1 MVNCQ
6 LSTVNCQLS
15 TVNCQLSTV
24 NCQLSTV
31 NCQLI
36 EALLR
41 QKIGLDALTIGSNT
55 ITRAV
60 NRRMEDCGLTDISIY
75 LTKLQTSPPELEE
88 LIEAVVIPETW
99 FFRDR
104 EPFVFLSRYA
114 LSEWFPQNP
123 GKTLRVLSLPCST
136 GEEPYSIAIALLDA
150 GLNPINFSIDAADI
164 SKVALK
170 KAQRAVYGRNSFRDK
185 NLDFRDRYFTPLP
198 GDLYQLND
206 LVRRKVNLIQGNI
219 LDSYFLSNQL
229 PYDAIFCR
237 NVLIYF
243 DQTGRNQTIQ
253 LLNRLL
259 NKTGILFLGHSES
272 GQKLPP
278 QFVSV
283 RHSLAFA
290 YRKTD
295 IPDSPQVQVKKE
307 PTNISYSRIVREFK
321 HAGNRENIRS
331 DQLPSINS
339 KSSTSHQKYPRENEN
354 SGILPIRA
362 IAPPP
367 DPAKS
372 ASADLDAARR
382 LADRGQLQEAAKL
395 CETYLSQNP
404 TNADAY
410 VLLGQV
416 YQARGDRQ
424 QAEQSFQKA
433 TYLKPDHYEGLIHLA
448 LLKEERG
455 DIAGAAI
462 VRRRI
467 QRMEK

>member
-1 MVNCQ
+1 MTQ
-6 LSTVNCQLS
+6 AA
-15 TVNCQLSTV
+15 
-24 NCQLSTV
+24 
-31 NCQLI
+31 I

-41 QKIGLDALTIGSNT
+41 QKIGLDAMTVGSNT

-60 NRRMEDCGLTDISIY
+60 NRRMADCGLTDLNIY

-88 LIEAVVIPETW
+88 LIETVVIPETW

-114 LSEWFPQNP
+114 ISEWLPQNA
-123 GKTLRVLSLPCST
+123 GRALRVLSLPCST
-136 GEEPYSIAIALLDA
+136 GEEPYSIAIALLEA

-170 KAQRAVYGRNSFRDK
+170 KAARGVYGKNSFRSK
-185 NLDFRDRYFTPLP
+185 NLDFRDRYFTGLA
-198 GDLYQLND
+198 GDLYQLNES
-206 LVRRKVNLIQGNI
+206 VRRKVNFIHGNI
-219 LDSYFLSNQL
+219 LDSYFLFGQL

-243 DQTGRNQTIQ
+243 DQPGRTQTVE

-259 NKTGILFLGHSES
+259 KPAGILFLGHSES

-278 QFVSV
+278 KFVSV

-307 PTNISYSRIVREFK
+307 QTNISYSRMVREFK
-321 HAGNRENIRS
+321 HVENTQNIRS
-331 DQLPSINS
+331 DKLPSIHS
-339 KSSTSHQKYPRENEN
+339 KSSTSDRKYPIEGKN
-354 SGILPIRA
+354 SGILPVRA
-362 IAPPP
+362 IAPKA
-367 DPAKS
+367 DSGKS
-372 ASADLDAARR
+372 TSPDLDAARH

-395 CETYLSQNP
+395 CETYLSQNR

-410 VLLGQV
+410 VLLGQI
-416 YQARGDRQ
+416 YQATGDRQ

-455 DIAGAAI
+455 DRVGAAI
-462 VRRRI
+462 VRQRI

>member
-1 MVNCQ
+1 MIQ
-6 LSTVNCQLS
+6 AA
-15 TVNCQLSTV
+15 
-24 NCQLSTV
+24 
-31 NCQLI
+31 I

-41 QKIGLDALTIGSNT
+41 QKIGLDALTVGSNT

-60 NRRMEDCGLTDISIY
+60 NRRMADCGLTDANVY
-75 LTKLQTSPPELEE
+75 FAKLQTSATELEE
-88 LIEAVVIPETW
+88 LIETVVIPETW

-104 EPFVFLSRYA
+104 EPFVFLSGYVV
-114 LSEWFPQNP
+114 SEWLPKNP

-136 GEEPYSIAIALLDA
+136 GEEPYSIAIALLEA
-150 GLNPINFSIDAADI
+150 GLNPRNFSIDAADI

-170 KAQRAVYGRNSFRDK
+170 KATRAVYGRNSFRDK
-185 NLDFRDRYFTPLP
+185 NLDFRDRYFTEVAGNLH
-198 GDLYQLND
+198 QLNE
-206 LVRRKVNLIQGNI
+206 LVRGKVNFIQGNI
-219 LDSYFLSNQL
+219 LDSSFLVNQI

-243 DQTGRNQTIQ
+243 DDAGRSQTVQ

-259 NKTGILFLGHSES
+259 KKTGILFLGHSES
-272 GQKLPP
+272 GQKLPN

-290 YRKTD
+290 YQKTD
-295 IPDSPQVQVKKE
+295 IPDSPQVQVKQKL
-307 PTNISYSRIVREFK
+307 TNLNSTRVRESKRADTSDNVRSNKLPTFK
-321 HAGNRENIRS
+321 GN
-331 DQLPSINS
+331 
-339 KSSTSHQKYPRENEN
+339 SSTSAQKYPREGGN
-354 SGILPIRA
+354 SQILPVRA
-362 IAPPP
+362 IELT
-367 DPAKS
+367 
-372 ASADLDAARR
+372 ADLDAARR

-395 CETYLSQNP
+395 CETYLSQNR

-416 YQARGDRQ
+416 YQATGDRQ

-455 DIAGAAI
+455 DAVGAAMI
-462 VRRRI
+462 RRRI
-467 QRMEK
+467 QRIEK

>member
-1 MVNCQ
+1 MIQ
-6 LSTVNCQLS
+6 AA
-15 TVNCQLSTV
+15 
-24 NCQLSTV
+24 
-31 NCQLI
+31 I

-41 QKIGLDALTIGSNT
+41 QKIGLDALTVGSNT

-60 NRRMEDCGLTDISIY
+60 NRRMTDCGLTDANVY
-75 LTKLQTSPPELEE
+75 FAKLHTSATELEE
-88 LIEAVVIPETW
+88 LIETVVIPETW

-104 EPFVFLSRYA
+104 EPFVFLSGYA
-114 LSEWFPQNP
+114 VSEWLPKNP
-123 GKTLRVLSLPCST
+123 GRTMRLLSLPCST
-136 GEEPYSIAIALLDA
+136 GEEPYSIAIALLEA

-170 KAQRAVYGRNSFRDK
+170 KADRAVYGKNSFRDK
-185 NLDFRDRYFTPLP
+185 NLDFRDRYFTGL
-198 GDLYQLND
+198 GRDIYQLND
-206 LVRRKVNLIQGNI
+206 LVRGKVNFIQGNI
-219 LDSYFLSNQL
+219 LDSYFLVNQI
-229 PYDAIFCR
+229 PYDVIFCR

-243 DQTGRNQTIQ
+243 DEAGRIQTVQ

-259 NKTGILFLGHSES
+259 KKTGILFLGHSES
-272 GQKLPP
+272 GQKLPN

-295 IPDSPQVQVKKE
+295 ITDSPQVQVKQE
-307 PTNISYSRIVREFK
+307 RTNINSTRVRESK
-321 HAGNRENIRS
+321 RVDRS
-331 DQLPSINS
+331 DNARINKLQS
-339 KSSTSHQKYPRENEN
+339 VKSNSSSTSPQKYLREGGN
-354 SGILPIRA
+354 SQILPIRA
-362 IAPPP
+362 IEPIA
-367 DPAKS
+367 DGGKS

-395 CETYLSQNP
+395 CETYLSQNR
-404 TNADAY
+404 TNPDAY

-416 YQARGDRQ
+416 YQATGDRR

-455 DIAGAAI
+455 DVVGAAMI
-462 VRRRI
+462 RQRI
-467 QRMEK
+467 QRIEK

>member
-1 MVNCQ
+1 MTQVA
-6 LSTVNCQLS
+6 
-15 TVNCQLSTV
+15 
-24 NCQLSTV
+24 
-31 NCQLI
+31 I

-60 NRRMEDCGLTDISIY
+60 KRRMADCGLTDINIY
-75 LTKLQTSPPELEE
+75 LTKLQTSATELEE

-104 EPFVFLSRYA
+104 EPFVFLSLYA
-114 LSEWFPQNP
+114 LSEWLPKNP
-123 GKTLRVLSLPCST
+123 GRTLRVLSLPCST
-136 GEEPYSIAIALLDA
+136 GEEPYSIAIALLEA
-150 GLNPINFSIDAADI
+150 GLNPRNFSIDAADI

-170 KAQRAVYGRNSFRDK
+170 KAQRGVYGRNSFRDK
-185 NLDFRDRYFTPLP
+185 NLDFRDRYFTGLA
-198 GDLYQLND
+198 GDVYQLND
-206 LVRRKVNLIQGNI
+206 LVRGKVNFIQGNI
-219 LDSYFLSNQL
+219 LDSYFLVNQL
-229 PYDAIFCR
+229 PYEAIFCR

-243 DQTGRNQTIQ
+243 DEAGRSQTIQ

-259 NKTGILFLGHSES
+259 KRTGILFLGHSES
-272 GQKLPP
+272 GQKLPT
-278 QFVSV
+278 QFISV

-307 PTNISYSRIVREFK
+307 PTHINYSALVRESK
-321 HAGNRENIRS
+321 HAENKENIRS
-331 DQLPSINS
+331 DKLPSVNT
-339 KSSTSHQKYPRENEN
+339 KSSTSYQKYPREGDN

-362 IAPPP
+362 IAPAA
-367 DPAKS
+367 DAGKS
-372 ASADLDAARR
+372 GSADLDAARCA
-382 LADRGQLQEAAKL
+382 ADRGELQEAAKL
-395 CETYLSQNP
+395 CETYLSQNR

-416 YQARGDRQ
+416 YQATGDRQ

-455 DIAGAAI
+455 DHVGAAI
-462 VRRRI
+462 VRQRI
-467 QRMEK
+467 QRIEK

>member
-1 MVNCQ
+1 MIQ
-6 LSTVNCQLS
+6 AA
-15 TVNCQLSTV
+15 
-24 NCQLSTV
+24 
-31 NCQLI
+31 I

-88 LIEAVVIPETW
+88 LIESVVIPETW

-104 EPFVFLSRYA
+104 EPFVFLSHYV
-114 LSEWFPQNP
+114 LSEWLPKNP

-136 GEEPYSIAIALLDA
+136 GEEPYSIAIALLEA

-170 KAQRAVYGRNSFRDK
+170 KAQRAFYGRNSFRDK
-185 NLDFRDRYFTPLP
+185 NLDFRDRYFTGLAR
-198 GDLYQLND
+198 DLYQLND
-206 LVRRKVNLIQGNI
+206 LVRKKVNFIQGNI
-219 LDSYFLSNQL
+219 LDSHFLSNQL

-243 DQTGRNQTIQ
+243 DQAGRNQTIE

-259 NKTGILFLGHSES
+259 KRTGILFLGHSES
-272 GQKLPP
+272 GQKLPT

-295 IPDSPQVQVKKE
+295 VPDSPQVQVEKKQ
-307 PTNISYSRIVREFK
+307 TNINYSRLVRESK
-321 HAGNRENIRS
+321 HAENRENIRS
-331 DQLPSINS
+331 YKLPSVDN
-339 KSSTSHQKYPRENEN
+339 KSSTSYQKYPRKDEN
-354 SGILPIRA
+354 SQILSVRA

-372 ASADLDAARR
+372 ASTDLDRARCA
-382 LADRGQLQEAAKL
+382 ADRGQLQEAAKL
-395 CETYLSQNP
+395 CETYLSQNR

-416 YQARGDRQ
+416 YQATGDRQ

-433 TYLKPDHYEGLIHLA
+433 T
-448 LLKEERG
+448 
-455 DIAGAAI
+455 
-462 VRRRI
+462 
-467 QRMEK
+467 

>member
-1 MVNCQ
+1 MTQVA
-6 LSTVNCQLS
+6 
-15 TVNCQLSTV
+15 
-24 NCQLSTV
+24 
-31 NCQLI
+31 I

-41 QKIGLDALTIGSNT
+41 KKIGLDALTIGSNT

-60 NRRMEDCGLTDISIY
+60 NRRMADCGLTDISIY
-75 LTKLQTSPPELEE
+75 LTKLQTSATELEE

-104 EPFVFLSRYA
+104 EPFVFLRHYVV
-114 LSEWFPQNP
+114 LEWLPKNP
-123 GKTLRVLSLPCST
+123 GRTLRVLSLPCST
-136 GEEPYSIAIALLDA
+136 GEEPFSIAIALLEA
-150 GLNPINFSIDAADI
+150 GLNPRNFSIDAADI

-170 KAQRAVYGRNSFRDK
+170 KADRAVYGRNSFRDK
-185 NLDFRDRYFTPLP
+185 NLDFRDRYFTELA
-198 GDLYQLND
+198 GDVYQLND
-206 LVRRKVNLIQGNI
+206 LVRGKVNFIQGNI
-219 LDSYFLSNQL
+219 LDSYFLVNQI
-229 PYDAIFCR
+229 PYDVIFCR

-243 DQTGRNQTIQ
+243 DEAGRNQTVE
-253 LLNRLL
+253 LLNLL
-259 NKTGILFLGHSES
+259 LKKTGILFLGHSES
-272 GQKLPP
+272 GQKLPN

-295 IPDSPQVQVKKE
+295 ISPQQVQDKKE
-307 PTNISYSRIVREFK
+307 QANINCLRLVRESK
-321 HAGNRENIRS
+321 YAANRESIRS
-331 DQLPSINS
+331 YKLPSVDS
-339 KSSTSHQKYPRENEN
+339 KSSTSYQKYSREGGN
-354 SGILPIRA
+354 SQILSVRA

-372 ASADLDAARR
+372 ASADLDRARCA
-382 LADRGQLQEAAKL
+382 ADRGELQEAAKL
-395 CETYLSQNP
+395 CETYLSQNR

-416 YQARGDRQ
+416 YQASGDRQ
-424 QAEQSFQKA
+424 QAEQFFQKA
-433 TYLKPDHYEGLIHLA
+433 TYLKPDHYQALIHLA

-455 DIAGAAI
+455 DHVGAAI

>member
-1 MVNCQ
+1 MIQ
-6 LSTVNCQLS
+6 AA
-15 TVNCQLSTV
+15 
-24 NCQLSTV
+24 
-31 NCQLI
+31 I

-60 NRRMEDCGLTDISIY
+60 NRRMADCGLTDINIY

-88 LIEAVVIPETW
+88 LIETVVIPETW

-104 EPFVFLSRYA
+104 EPFVFLSHYV
-114 LSEWFPQNP
+114 LSEWLPKNP

-136 GEEPYSIAIALLDA
+136 GEEPYSIAIALLEA

-185 NLDFRDRYFTPLP
+185 NLDFRDRYFTGLAR
-198 GDLYQLND
+198 DLYQLND
-206 LVRRKVNLIQGNI
+206 LVRKKVNFIQGNI
-219 LDSYFLSNQL
+219 LDSHFLSNQL

-243 DQTGRNQTIQ
+243 DQAGRNQTIE

-259 NKTGILFLGHSES
+259 KRTGILFLGHSES
-272 GQKLPP
+272 GQKLPT

-295 IPDSPQVQVKKE
+295 VPDSPQVQVEKKQ
-307 PTNISYSRIVREFK
+307 TNINYSRLVRESK
-321 HAGNRENIRS
+321 HAENRENIRS
-331 DQLPSINS
+331 YKLPSVDN
-339 KSSTSHQKYPRENEN
+339 KSSTSYQKYPRKDEN
-354 SGILPIRA
+354 SQILSVRA

-372 ASADLDAARR
+372 ASTDLDRARCA
-382 LADRGQLQEAAKL
+382 ADRGQLQEAAKL
-395 CETYLSQNP
+395 CETYLSQNR

-416 YQARGDRQ
+416 YQATGDRQ

-455 DIAGAAI
+455 DHVGAAI

>member
-1 MVNCQ
+1 MIQ
-6 LSTVNCQLS
+6 AA
-15 TVNCQLSTV
+15 
-24 NCQLSTV
+24 
-31 NCQLI
+31 I

-41 QKIGLDALTIGSNT
+41 QKIGLDSLTIGSNT

-60 NRRMEDCGLTDISIY
+60 NRRMADCGLTDANVY
-75 LTKLQTSPPELEE
+75 WTKLQTSAPELEE
-88 LIEAVVIPETW
+88 LIETVVIPETW

-104 EPFVFLSRYA
+104 EPFVFLRHYV
-114 LSEWFPQNP
+114 LSEWLPKSP
-123 GKTLRVLSLPCST
+123 GRTLRVLSLPCST
-136 GEEPYSIAIALLDA
+136 GEEPYSIAIALLEA
-150 GLNPINFSIDAADI
+150 GLNPRNFSIDAADI

-170 KAQRAVYGRNSFRDK
+170 KADRAVYGKNSFRDK
-185 NLDFRDRYFTPLP
+185 NLDFRDRYFTELA
-198 GDLYQLND
+198 GNLYQLND
-206 LVRRKVNLIQGNI
+206 LVRGKVNFIQGNI
-219 LDSYFLSNQL
+219 LDNAFLVNQL

-243 DQTGRNQTIQ
+243 DQAGRSQTIQ

-259 NKTGILFLGHSES
+259 RKTGILFLGHSES
-272 GQKLPP
+272 GQKLPT

-295 IPDSPQVQVKKE
+295 VPDSPQVQVEKKQ
-307 PTNISYSRIVREFK
+307 TNINSSRLVRESK
-321 HAGNRENIRS
+321 HAENQKSIRS
-331 DQLPSINS
+331 YKLPSVDS
-339 KSSTSHQKYPRENEN
+339 KPSTSYQKYPKEGEN
-354 SGILPIRA
+354 SRILSVRA

-367 DPAKS
+367 DAGKS

-395 CETYLSQNP
+395 CETYLSQNR

-416 YQARGDRQ
+416 YQATGDRQ

>member
-1 MVNCQ
+1 MIQ
-6 LSTVNCQLS
+6 AA
-15 TVNCQLSTV
+15 
-24 NCQLSTV
+24 
-31 NCQLI
+31 I

-41 QKIGLDALTIGSNT
+41 QKIGLDALTVGSNT

-60 NRRMEDCGLTDISIY
+60 NRRMADCGLTDASVY
-75 LTKLQTSPPELEE
+75 WTKLQTSAIELEE
-88 LIEAVVIPETW
+88 LIETVVIPETW

-114 LSEWFPQNP
+114 VSEWLPKNP
-123 GKTLRVLSLPCST
+123 DQTLRVLSLPCST
-136 GEEPYSIAIALLDA
+136 GEEPYSIAIALLEA
-150 GLNPINFSIDAADI
+150 GLNPRNFSIDAADI
-164 SKVALK
+164 SKVAIK
-170 KAQRAVYGRNSFRDK
+170 KADRAVYGRNSFRDK
-185 NLDFRDRYFTPLP
+185 NLDFRDRYFTELE
-198 GDLYQLND
+198 GNLYQLNN
-206 LVRRKVNLIQGNI
+206 LVRRKVNFIQGNI
-219 LDSYFLSNQL
+219 LDSYFLVHQI
-229 PYDAIFCR
+229 PYDVIFCR

-243 DQTGRNQTIQ
+243 DNAGRSQTVQ

-259 NKTGILFLGHSES
+259 KKSGILFLGHSES
-272 GQKLPP
+272 GQKLPA

-295 IPDSPQVQVKKE
+295 VPDSQQVQVKPE
-307 PTNISYSRIVREFK
+307 QININSAVVGEYKR
-321 HAGNRENIRS
+321 ANRS
-331 DQLPSINS
+331 DNARSNKLSSVKSN
-339 KSSTSHQKYPRENEN
+339 SSTSPPKYAMDGGN
-354 SGILPIRA
+354 SQILPVRA
-362 IAPPP
+362 ILFEGFANEQKA
-367 DPAKS
+367 DGGKS

-395 CETYLSQNP
+395 CETYLSQNR

-416 YQARGDRQ
+416 YQATGDRQ

-455 DIAGAAI
+455 DAVGAAI

-467 QRMEK
+467 QRIEK

>member
-1 MVNCQ
+1 MTQVA
-6 LSTVNCQLS
+6 
-15 TVNCQLSTV
+15 
-24 NCQLSTV
+24 
-31 NCQLI
+31 I

-41 QKIGLDALTIGSNT
+41 QKIGLDALTVGSNT

-60 NRRMEDCGLTDISIY
+60 NRRMADCGLTDINIY
-75 LTKLQTSPPELEE
+75 LTKLQTSATELEE

-114 LSEWFPQNP
+114 LGEWLPKNP

-150 GLNPINFSIDAADI
+150 GLNPSNFSIDAADI

-170 KAQRAVYGRNSFRDK
+170 KAAGAVYGKNSFRDK
-185 NLDFRDRYFTPLP
+185 NLDFRDHYFTELA
-198 GDLYQLND
+198 GNIYQLND
-206 LVRRKVNLIQGNI
+206 LVRRKVNFIQGNI
-219 LDSYFLSNQL
+219 LDSYFLVNQL

-243 DQTGRNQTIQ
+243 DGAGRTQTVQ

-259 NKTGILFLGHSES
+259 KKTGILFLGHSES
-272 GQKLPP
+272 GQKLPD

-295 IPDSPQVQVKKE
+295 IPGEQVQVEKKQ
-307 PTNISYSRIVREFK
+307 TNINYSALVRESK
-321 HAGNRENIRS
+321 GAETSENVRS
-331 DQLPSINS
+331 YNWETGKS
-339 KSSTSHQKYPRENEN
+339 KSLTDDRKSLREGDN
-354 SGILPIRA
+354 SQILPIGA
-362 IAPPP
+362 IARSA
-367 DPAKS
+367 DAGKS
-372 ASADLDAARR
+372 ASAGLDAARSA
-382 LADRGQLQEAAKL
+382 ADRGQLQEAAKL
-395 CETYLSQNP
+395 CETYLSQNR

-416 YQARGDRQ
+416 YQASGDRQ

-433 TYLKPDHYEGLIHLA
+433 TYLKPNHYEGLIHLA

-455 DIAGAAI
+455 DVVGAAMI
-462 VRRRI
+462 RQRI
-467 QRMEK
+467 QRIEK

>member
-1 MVNCQ
+1 MTQVA
-6 LSTVNCQLS
+6 
-15 TVNCQLSTV
+15 
-24 NCQLSTV
+24 
-31 NCQLI
+31 I

-41 QKIGLDALTIGSNT
+41 QKIGLDSLTVGSNT

-60 NRRMEDCGLTDISIY
+60 NRRMADCGLTDLNIY

-88 LIEAVVIPETW
+88 LIETVVIPETW

-114 LSEWFPQNP
+114 VSEWLPQNP
-123 GKTLRVLSLPCST
+123 GKTLRLLSLPCST
-136 GEEPYSIAIALLDA
+136 GEEPYSIAIALLEA

-170 KAQRAVYGRNSFRDK
+170 KAARGVYGKNSFRDK
-185 NLDFRDRYFTPLP
+185 NLDFRDRYFTGLA
-198 GDLYQLND
+198 GDLYQLNE
-206 LVRRKVNLIQGNI
+206 LVRGKVNFLQGNI
-219 LDSYFLSNQL
+219 LDSYFLVNKN
-229 PYDAIFCR
+229 PYDVIFCR

-243 DQTGRNQTIQ
+243 DEAGRTQTVQ

-259 NKTGILFLGHSES
+259 KTTGILFLGHSES
-272 GQKLPP
+272 GQKLPA

-295 IPDSPQVQVKKE
+295 IPDSPQVQVKQE
-307 PTNISYSRIVREFK
+307 QTNINYSPLVRESK
-321 HAGNRENIRS
+321 HSENRENIGT
-331 DQLPSINS
+331 DKLPSVNS
-339 KSSTSHQKYPRENEN
+339 QSSTSHRKYPREGDN
-354 SGILPIRA
+354 SQVLPIRA
-362 IAPPP
+362 IAPKA
-367 DPAKS
+367 DSGKS
-372 ASADLDAARR
+372 ASPDLDAARR

-395 CETYLSQNP
+395 CETYLSQNR

-410 VLLGQV
+410 VLLGQI

-455 DIAGAAI
+455 DRVGAAI
-462 VRRRI
+462 VRQRI
-467 QRMEK
+467 QRIEKYPDKQ

>member
-1 MVNCQ
+1 MIQ
-6 LSTVNCQLS
+6 AA
-15 TVNCQLSTV
+15 
-24 NCQLSTV
+24 
-31 NCQLI
+31 I

-41 QKIGLDALTIGSNT
+41 QKIGLDALTVGSNT

-60 NRRMEDCGLTDISIY
+60 NRRMTDCGLTDASVY
-75 LTKLQTSPPELEE
+75 FAKLQTSATELEE
-88 LIEAVVIPETW
+88 LIETVVIPETW

-104 EPFVFLSRYA
+104 EPFVFLSGYVV
-114 LSEWFPQNP
+114 SEWLPKNP

-136 GEEPYSIAIALLDA
+136 GEEPYSIAIALLEA
-150 GLNPINFSIDAADI
+150 GLNPRNFSIDAADI

-170 KAQRAVYGRNSFRDK
+170 KADRAVYGKNSFRDK
-185 NLDFRDRYFTPLP
+185 NLDFRERYFTGLA

-206 LVRRKVNLIQGNI
+206 LVRGKVNFIQGNI
-219 LDSYFLSNQL
+219 LDSYFLVNQT
-229 PYDAIFCR
+229 PYDVIFCR

-243 DQTGRNQTIQ
+243 DEAGRIQTVQ

-259 NKTGILFLGHSES
+259 QPAGILFLGHSES
-272 GQKLPP
+272 GQKLPT
-278 QFVSV
+278 QFISV

-295 IPDSPQVQVKKE
+295 IPDSQQVQVKQELTKINS
-307 PTNISYSRIVREFK
+307 TRVRESK
-321 HAGNRENIRS
+321 RADSRDNARIN
-331 DQLPSINS
+331 QLPSVRSNS
-339 KSSTSHQKYPRENEN
+339 SVLSRKYPRDGGN
-354 SGILPIRA
+354 SQILPVRA
-362 IAPPP
+362 ILFEGFANE
-367 DPAKS
+367 PAADGGKS

-395 CETYLSQNP
+395 CETYLSQNR

-416 YQARGDRQ
+416 YQATGDRQ

-455 DIAGAAI
+455 DAVGAAMI
-462 VRRRI
+462 RQRI
-467 QRMEK
+467 QRIEK

>member
-1 MVNCQ
+1 MTQ
-6 LSTVNCQLS
+6 AA
-15 TVNCQLSTV
+15 
-24 NCQLSTV
+24 
-31 NCQLI
+31 I

-41 QKIGLDALTIGSNT
+41 QKIGLDALTVGSNT

-60 NRRMEDCGLTDISIY
+60 NRRMADCGLTDINVY

-88 LIEAVVIPETW
+88 LIETVVIPETW

-114 LSEWFPQNP
+114 VSEWLPQNS

-136 GEEPYSIAIALLDA
+136 GEEPYSIAIALLEA
-150 GLNPINFSIDAADI
+150 GLNPRNFSIDAADI

-170 KAQRAVYGRNSFRDK
+170 KADRAVYGKNSFRDK
-185 NLDFRDRYFTPLP
+185 NLDFRDRYFTGLA

-206 LVRRKVNLIQGNI
+206 LVRRKVNFIHGNI
-219 LDSYFLSNQL
+219 LDSYFLVDQL

-243 DQTGRNQTIQ
+243 DRAGRNQTVQ

-259 NKTGILFLGHSES
+259 KKTGILFLGHSES
-272 GQKLPP
+272 GLKLPP

-295 IPDSPQVQVKKE
+295 ISDSPQVPVKKE
-307 PTNISYSRIVREFK
+307 QININYSRMVGEFK
-321 HAGNRENIRS
+321 RAENRENIRS
-331 DQLPSINS
+331 DKLPSVNS
-339 KSSTSHQKYPRENEN
+339 KSSTSHQKYPREGEN
-354 SGILPIRA
+354 SQVLPIRA

-395 CETYLSQNP
+395 CETYLSQNR

-416 YQARGDRQ
+416 YQATGDRQ

-455 DIAGAAI
+455 DIVGAAI
-462 VRRRI
+462 VRQRI

>member
-1 MVNCQ
+1 MIQ
-6 LSTVNCQLS
+6 AA
-15 TVNCQLSTV
+15 
-24 NCQLSTV
+24 
-31 NCQLI
+31 I

-88 LIEAVVIPETW
+88 LIESVVIPETW

-104 EPFVFLSRYA
+104 EPFVFLSRYV
-114 LSEWFPQNP
+114 LSEWLPKNP

-136 GEEPYSIAIALLDA
+136 GEEPYSIAIALLEA

-185 NLDFRDRYFTPLP
+185 NLDFRDRYFTGLAR
-198 GDLYQLND
+198 DLYQLND
-206 LVRRKVNLIQGNI
+206 LVRKKVNFIQGNI
-219 LDSYFLSNQL
+219 LDSHFLSNQL

-243 DQTGRNQTIQ
+243 DQAGRNQTIE

-259 NKTGILFLGHSES
+259 KRTGILFLGHSES
-272 GQKLPP
+272 GQKLPT

-295 IPDSPQVQVKKE
+295 VPDSPQVQVEKKQ
-307 PTNISYSRIVREFK
+307 TNINYSRLVRESK
-321 HAGNRENIRS
+321 HAENRENIRS
-331 DQLPSINS
+331 YKLPSVDN
-339 KSSTSHQKYPRENEN
+339 KSSTSYQKYPRKDEN
-354 SGILPIRA
+354 SQILSVRA

-372 ASADLDAARR
+372 ASTDLDRARCA
-382 LADRGQLQEAAKL
+382 ADRGQLQEAAKL
-395 CETYLSQNP
+395 CETYLSQNR

-416 YQARGDRQ
+416 YQATGDRQ

-455 DIAGAAI
+455 DHVGAAI

>member
-1 MVNCQ
+1 MIQ
-6 LSTVNCQLS
+6 AA
-15 TVNCQLSTV
+15 
-24 NCQLSTV
+24 
-31 NCQLI
+31 I

-41 QKIGLDALTIGSNT
+41 QKIGLDALTVGSNT

-60 NRRMEDCGLTDISIY
+60 NRRMTDCGLTDASVY
-75 LTKLQTSPPELEE
+75 FAKLQTSATELEE
-88 LIEAVVIPETW
+88 LIETVVIPETW

-104 EPFVFLSRYA
+104 EPFVFLSGYVV
-114 LSEWFPQNP
+114 SEWLPKNP
-123 GKTLRVLSLPCST
+123 GRTMRLLSLPCST
-136 GEEPYSIAIALLDA
+136 GEEPYSIAIALLEA
-150 GLNPINFSIDAADI
+150 GLNPRNFSIDAADI

-170 KAQRAVYGRNSFRDK
+170 KADRAVYGKNSFRDK
-185 NLDFRDRYFTPLP
+185 NLDFRERYFTGLA

-206 LVRRKVNLIQGNI
+206 LVRGKVNFIQGNI
-219 LDSYFLSNQL
+219 LDSYFLVNQT
-229 PYDAIFCR
+229 PYDVIFCR

-243 DQTGRNQTIQ
+243 DEAGRIQTVQ

-259 NKTGILFLGHSES
+259 QPAGILFLGHSES
-272 GQKLPP
+272 GQKLPT
-278 QFVSV
+278 QFISV

-295 IPDSPQVQVKKE
+295 IPDSQQVQVKQELTKINS
-307 PTNISYSRIVREFK
+307 TRVRESK
-321 HAGNRENIRS
+321 RADSRDNARIN
-331 DQLPSINS
+331 QLPSVRSNS
-339 KSSTSHQKYPRENEN
+339 SVLSRKYPRDGGN
-354 SGILPIRA
+354 SQILPVRA
-362 IAPPP
+362 ILFEGFANE
-367 DPAKS
+367 PAADGGKS

-395 CETYLSQNP
+395 CETYLSQNR

-416 YQARGDRQ
+416 YQATGDRQ

-455 DIAGAAI
+455 DAVGAAMI
-462 VRRRI
+462 RQRI
-467 QRMEK
+467 QRIEK

>member
-1 MVNCQ
+1 MIQ
-6 LSTVNCQLS
+6 AA
-15 TVNCQLSTV
+15 
-24 NCQLSTV
+24 
-31 NCQLI
+31 I

-88 LIEAVVIPETW
+88 LIESVVIPETW

-104 EPFVFLSRYA
+104 EPFVFLSHYV
-114 LSEWFPQNP
+114 LSEWLPKNP

-136 GEEPYSIAIALLDA
+136 GEEPYSIAIALLEA

-185 NLDFRDRYFTPLP
+185 NLDFRDRYFTGLAR
-198 GDLYQLND
+198 DLYQLND
-206 LVRRKVNLIQGNI
+206 LVRKKVNFIQGNI
-219 LDSYFLSNQL
+219 LDSHFLSNQL

-243 DQTGRNQTIQ
+243 DQAGRNQTIE

-259 NKTGILFLGHSES
+259 KRTGILFLGHSES
-272 GQKLPP
+272 GQKLPT

-295 IPDSPQVQVKKE
+295 VPDSPQVQVEKKQ
-307 PTNISYSRIVREFK
+307 TNINYSRLVRESK
-321 HAGNRENIRS
+321 HAENRENIRS
-331 DQLPSINS
+331 YKLPSVDN
-339 KSSTSHQKYPRENEN
+339 KSSTSYQKYPRKDEN
-354 SGILPIRA
+354 SQILSVRA

-372 ASADLDAARR
+372 ASTDLDRARCA
-382 LADRGQLQEAAKL
+382 ADRGQLQEAAKL
-395 CETYLSQNP
+395 CETYLSQNR

-416 YQARGDRQ
+416 YQATGDRQ

-455 DIAGAAI
+455 DHVGAAI

>member
-1 MVNCQ
+1 MTQ
-6 LSTVNCQLS
+6 AA
-15 TVNCQLSTV
+15 
-24 NCQLSTV
+24 
-31 NCQLI
+31 I

-41 QKIGLDALTIGSNT
+41 QKIGLDALTVGSNT

-60 NRRMEDCGLTDISIY
+60 KRRMADCGLTDTNIY
-75 LTKLQTSPPELEE
+75 LTKLQTSPQELEE
-88 LIEAVVIPETW
+88 LIETVVIPETW

-114 LSEWFPQNP
+114 VSEWLPKNP
-123 GKTLRVLSLPCST
+123 AKTLRVLSLPCST
-136 GEEPYSIAIALLDA
+136 GEEPYSIAIALLEA
-150 GLNPINFSIDAADI
+150 GLNPRNFSIDAADI

-170 KAQRAVYGRNSFRDK
+170 KADGAVYGKNSFRDK
-185 NLDFRDRYFTPLP
+185 NLDFRDRYFTGIA

-206 LVRRKVNLIQGNI
+206 LVRGKVNFIQGNI
-219 LDSYFLSNQL
+219 LDSYFLVNQI
-229 PYDAIFCR
+229 PYDVIFCR

-243 DQTGRNQTIQ
+243 DDAGRSQTVQ

-259 NKTGILFLGHSES
+259 KQAGILFLGHSES
-272 GQKLPP
+272 GQKLPA

-295 IPDSPQVQVKKE
+295 IPDIQQVQVKQE
-307 PTNISYSRIVREFK
+307 PTNINYSASFGEYKRAQKSDNIGSY
-321 HAGNRENIRS
+321 N
-331 DQLPSINS
+331 LPSVNS
-339 KSSTSHQKYPRENEN
+339 KSSTSAQKYPRESGN
-354 SGILPIRA
+354 SQILPVGA
-362 IAPPP
+362 IEQKA
-367 DPAKS
+367 DGGKS

-395 CETYLSQNP
+395 CETYLSQNR

-416 YQARGDRQ
+416 YQATGDRQ

-455 DIAGAAI
+455 DVVGAAI
-462 VRRRI
+462 VRQRI
-467 QRMEK
+467 QRIEK

>member
-1 MVNCQ
+1 MIQ
-6 LSTVNCQLS
+6 AA
-15 TVNCQLSTV
+15 
-24 NCQLSTV
+24 
-31 NCQLI
+31 I

-41 QKIGLDALTIGSNT
+41 QKIGLDALTVGSNT

-60 NRRMEDCGLTDISIY
+60 NRRMADCGLTDANVY
-75 LTKLQTSPPELEE
+75 FAKLQTSATELEE
-88 LIEAVVIPETW
+88 LIETVVIPETW

-104 EPFVFLSRYA
+104 EPFVFLSRFVI
-114 LSEWFPQNP
+114 SEWLPKNP

-136 GEEPYSIAIALLDA
+136 GEEPYSIAIALLEA
-150 GLNPINFSIDAADI
+150 GLNPRNFSIDAADI

-170 KAQRAVYGRNSFRDK
+170 KATRAVYGRNSFRDK
-185 NLDFRDRYFTPLP
+185 NLDFRDRYFTEVAGNLH
-198 GDLYQLND
+198 QLNE
-206 LVRRKVNLIQGNI
+206 LVRGKVNFIQGNI
-219 LDSYFLSNQL
+219 LDSSFLVNQI

-243 DQTGRNQTIQ
+243 DDAGRSQTVQ

-259 NKTGILFLGHSES
+259 KKTGILFLGHSES
-272 GQKLPP
+272 GQKLPN

-290 YRKTD
+290 YQKTD
-295 IPDSPQVQVKKE
+295 IPDSPQVQVKQKL
-307 PTNISYSRIVREFK
+307 TNLNSTRVRESKRADTSDNVRSNKLPTFK
-321 HAGNRENIRS
+321 GN
-331 DQLPSINS
+331 
-339 KSSTSHQKYPRENEN
+339 SSTSAQKYPREGGN
-354 SGILPIRA
+354 SQILPVRA
-362 IAPPP
+362 IELT
-367 DPAKS
+367 
-372 ASADLDAARR
+372 ADLDAARR

-395 CETYLSQNP
+395 CETYLSQNR

-416 YQARGDRQ
+416 YQATGDRQ

-455 DIAGAAI
+455 DAVGAAMI
-462 VRRRI
+462 RRRI
-467 QRMEK
+467 QRIEK

>member
-1 MVNCQ
+1 MQISDRKSMTQVA
-6 LSTVNCQLS
+6 
-15 TVNCQLSTV
+15 
-24 NCQLSTV
+24 
-31 NCQLI
+31 I

-60 NRRMEDCGLTDISIY
+60 NRRMADCGVTDLNIY
-75 LTKLQTSPPELEE
+75 LTKLQTSLPELEE

-104 EPFVFLSRYA
+104 EPFVFLSLYA
-114 LSEWFPQNP
+114 LSEWLPKNP
-123 GKTLRVLSLPCST
+123 GRTLRVLSLPCST
-136 GEEPYSIAIALLDA
+136 GEEPYSIAIALLEA
-150 GLNPINFSIDAADI
+150 GLNPINFSIDATDI

-170 KAQRAVYGRNSFRDK
+170 KAQRAVYGKNSFRDK
-185 NLDFRDRYFTPLP
+185 NLDFRDRYFTELA
-198 GDLYQLND
+198 GNIYQLND
-206 LVRRKVNLIQGNI
+206 LVRGKVNFIQGNI
-219 LDSYFLSNQL
+219 LDSYFLVNQL

-243 DQTGRNQTIQ
+243 DEAGRSQTIQ

-259 NKTGILFLGHSES
+259 KKTGILFLGHSES
-272 GQKLPP
+272 GQKLPT

-295 IPDSPQVQVKKE
+295 IPYSPQVQVKKE
-307 PTNISYSRIVREFK
+307 PTHINYSALVRESK
-321 HAGNRENIRS
+321 HAENRENIRS
-331 DQLPSINS
+331 DKLPSVNS
-339 KSSTSHQKYPRENEN
+339 KSSTSHQKYPREGDN

-362 IAPPP
+362 IAP
-367 DPAKS
+367 AAHASNS

-382 LADRGQLQEAAKL
+382 FADRGQLQEAAKL
-395 CETYLSQNP
+395 CETYLSQNR

-416 YQARGDRQ
+416 YQATGDRQ
-424 QAEQSFQKA
+424 QAEQSGS
-433 TYLKPDHYEGLIHLA
+433 PDFM
-448 LLKEERG
+448 
-455 DIAGAAI
+455 
-462 VRRRI
+462 V
-467 QRMEK
+467 